1 MRTSQIREMSSDER
15 EQQYRELTEE
25 LFHLRFQAGSGQL
38 EKPHRIR
45 QIKRDLA
52 RLLTIRKE
60 NADEKSGNTPTP
72 NG

>member
-1 MRTSQIREMSSDER
+1 MKASQIREMTPDEMT
-15 EQQYRELTEE
+15 QQYRELNEE

-45 QIKRDLA
+45 QIKHDLA

-60 NADEKSGNTPTP
+60 KAR
-72 NG
+72 